1 MVWLLLY
8 NCDQA
13 FKILC
18 MTKPV
23 ADAVMKGES
32 VPSLYALFHVKSDAS
47 AWRGYNHRDHGLTSL
62 PRNTGSLFGLKGLS
76 NCALYTGGYFW
87 SFLLRLFGKLKFT

>member
-1 MVWLLLY
+1 
-8 NCDQA
+8 
-13 FKILC
+13 

-32 VPSLYALFHVKSDAS
+32 VASLNALLHLRSDAS

-62 PRNTGSLFGLKGLS
+62 PRNTGSSFGVNGLS
-76 NCALYTGGYFW
+76 NCAL
-87 SFLLRLFGKLKFT
+87 